1 MCRLLRPVVWPT
13 KLLGIYAGAVS
24 WQAIA
29 TAHRLATVVAGLDVR
44 GETREQTAPLG
55 AEFLNTGIS
64 AEGEAW
70 YARELTDKEHLLEQ
84 QVLDKHIAE
93 AEVAITTFGVPGRPH
108 RRLLIGPPWIG

>member
-1 MCRLLRPVVWPT
+1 MCCLLRPVVWPA
-13 KLLGIYAGAVS
+13 KLLGIYAGGASLQAV
-24 WQAIA
+24 AP
-29 TAHRLATVVAGLDVR
+29 THRLATVVTGFDVR
-44 GETREQTAPLG
+44 GETREHDEPLG

-93 AEVAITTFGVPGRPH
+93 AEVAITTFGVPERPH
-108 RRLLIGPPWIG
+108 RRLLAGPSWIG